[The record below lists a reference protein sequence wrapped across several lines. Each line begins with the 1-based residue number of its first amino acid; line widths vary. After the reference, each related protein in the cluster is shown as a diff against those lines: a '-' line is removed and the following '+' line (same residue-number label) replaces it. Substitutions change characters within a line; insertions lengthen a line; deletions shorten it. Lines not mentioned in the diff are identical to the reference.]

1 MQRLEGKIA
10 LITGAAMGLGAA
22 TARRLHRE
30 GAFVVLTD
38 RNVDEGEKVAK
49 ELGERAEFRP
59 LDVTQEAAWI
69 AVVDAVVAAHG
80 KLDVLVNNAGVGVA
94 ADIENTTIEQWR
106 FVHAVN
112 VEGTFFGCKHGV
124 RVMKASGGGSIVNL
138 SSVAGIVGASNLA
151 AYCSSKGAVRT
162 LTKSVA
168 MHCARMEYKIRCNS
182 IHPAFIDT
190 PMVDGL
196 VQASG
201 DPARARVGLAKSIPL
216 GRIGEPE
223 DVAAAVAYLASDD
236 AKFVTGAELAVDG
249 GLLAQ

>member
-22 TARRLHRE
+22 AARRLHRE

-38 RNVDEGEKVAK
+38 RKTEEGEKVAR
-49 ELGERAEFRP
+49 ELGERAEFRA
-59 LDVTQEAAWI
+59 LDVTQEEAWI
-69 AVVDAVVAAHG
+69 AVLDAVVAAHG

-94 ADIENTTIEQWR
+94 VDIENTTLEQWR

-112 VEGTFFGCKHGV
+112 VEGVFLGCKHGV

-138 SSVAGIVGASNLA
+138 SSVAGIIGAPNMA

-168 MHCARMEYKIRCNS
+168 MHCARMGYGIRCNS
-182 IHPAFIDT
+182 LHPAFIET
-190 PMVDGL
+190 PMVEGL
-196 VQASG
+196 VQTLG
-201 DPARARVGLAKSIPL
+201 DPARARAGLAKSIPL
-216 GRIGEPE
+216 GRIGDPE

-236 AKFVTGAELAVDG
+236 AKFVTGAELPIDG

>member
-22 TARRLHRE
+22 SARRLHRE

-38 RNVDEGEKVAK
+38 RKVEEGQKLAA
-49 ELGERAEFRP
+49 ELGERAEFRA
-59 LDVTQEAAWI
+59 LDVTQEAEWI
-69 AVVDAVVAAHG
+69 AVIDAVVAAHG
-80 KLDVLVNNAGVGVA
+80 KLDVLVNNAGVGVV

-112 VEGTFFGCKHGV
+112 VEGVFFGCKHGV
-124 RVMKASGGGSIVNL
+124 RVMKGGGGGSIVNL
-138 SSVAGIVGASNLA
+138 SSVAGIIGASNLA

-168 MHCARMEYKIRCNS
+168 MHCARMGYGIRCNS
-182 IHPAFIDT
+182 IHPAFIET
-190 PMVDGL
+190 PMVDEL
-196 VQASG
+196 ARAMG
-201 DPARARVGLAKSIPL
+201 DAARARAGLAKGIPL
-216 GRIGEPE
+216 GRIGDPE

-236 AKFVTGAELAVDG
+236 ARFVTGAELAVDG